1 MIQSMEFTYPTMR
14 YKGAMVI
21 NPSELGALEAYKLG
35 VSLIVPRPIAW
46 VGSRSKEGVDN
57 LAPFSYFMGVSTKPP
72 SLAISVAR
80 GRHGK
85 LKDTASNTLD
95 TSQFTVSMVSFES
108 ARSMVQTSLPFGADV
123 SEFEAVELELIEA
136 ETICAPRP
144 AVALASMEC
153 RLVHAHDMGSTHL
166 LVGEVQRY
174 HLSDAIVRIDE
185 KGHRVVDLASL
196 DPIGRLGA
204 FDYCRVTEAFELK
217 AQK

>member
-1 MIQSMEFTYPTMR
+1 
-14 YKGAMVI
+14 MVI
-21 NPSELGALEAYKLG
+21 NPIDLGALEAYKLAT
-35 VSLIVPRPIAW
+35 SLIVPRPIAW
-46 VGSRSKEGVDN
+46 VGSRSVDGVDN

-72 SLAISVAR
+72 SIAISVAR
-80 GRHGK
+80 GRQHK
-85 LKDTASNTLD
+85 LKDTASNVLETG
-95 TSQFTVSMVSFES
+95 QFTVSMVSFGA
-108 ARSMVQTSLPFGADV
+108 ARSMVQTSLSFDSDV
-123 SEFEAVELELIEA
+123 SEFEAVELQLIEA

-144 AVALASMEC
+144 TVALASMEC

-174 HLSDAIVRIDE
+174 HLSEDIVRIDD
-185 KGHRVVDLASL
+185 KGHRVVDLSRL